1 MGYIVGGA
9 IGIVCANIFPPMAV
23 VIVCIPP
30 MAVVI
35 VCTTGLLMMAASK

>member
-23 VIVCIPP
+23 VIVC
-30 MAVVI
+30 
-35 VCTTGLLMMAASK
+35 TTGLLMMAASK